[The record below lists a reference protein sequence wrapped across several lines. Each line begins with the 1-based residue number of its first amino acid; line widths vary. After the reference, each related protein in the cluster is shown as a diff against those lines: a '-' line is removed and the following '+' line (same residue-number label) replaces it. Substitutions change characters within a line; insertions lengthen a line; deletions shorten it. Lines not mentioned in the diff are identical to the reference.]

1 MTEPRHRTYGDDA
14 DDLLNQFPG
23 VDKSD
28 LLNTIVALTLMERKY
43 GNKRE
48 ERAACDLLNLVQAEA
63 IKQLAKAGTIPPSP
77 QLDKALAVLQ
87 P

>member
-14 DDLLNQFPG
+14 NDLLNQFPG
-23 VDKSD
+23 LDRAE
-28 LLNTIVALTLMERKY
+28 LLKTVVALTLMERQF
-43 GNKRE
+43 GNKRK